1 VALSEIESELV
12 SVFGFGWFLLA
23 GPSKLIVMVQDS
35 PRDRALGQ
43 LFV

>member
-23 GPSKLIVMVQDS
+23 GPSRLIVTVQES
-35 PRDRALGQ
+35 PGARALGQ